1 MKVRENSF
9 RHVEDLIKAEMPRGS
24 YGCTTFWE
32 QILKSTGHIPVSTN
46 IARGAGYCTFYARLS
61 ETIGIKKFFSEHSV
75 DYYSGKGIPVH
86 NILGLASLDLFPGI
100 PTERD
105 IADKISKVIESE
117 ELKLILSK
125 NRTFINK
132 KDETKELAIR
142 LMTLF
147 VKNLTDISNLL
158 EVSPDTLEPIV
169 EQQFLDY
176 DLHIRGIPDLIL
188 EDKKKGKAI
197 VVDWKTFGGAEMD
210 YEKAQVVAYSLLE
223 ASRLGYDNPYSAVLG
238 KVVESKPSIDVVPV
252 IVKLSQN
259 AKLGPHPFLSN
270 DFGEDSLRDF
280 SYMIDD
286 VQLEAEHLTAL
297 LANSNSITGGKK
309 TQICDVV
316 KQWGGK
322 TYNINLLKW
331 TPPQLNRGH
340 PKTQNTWPCVTKNN
354 KRFCNLEGQ
363 NGPCKFYFGKDLF
376 TNDNV
381 EKDMWRL
388 RYNVFDT
395 KESSLLVYRG
405 IYDIFKTYRP
415 GANELETD
423 AIKHIQEGKGF
434 FFHVGGYSTK
444 SEEVPQIVIM
454 KPPPDNSSGR
464 IRIDSLDQIIQMD
477 TSHGFQMR
485 GSRKLRGFELR
496 DGINFVIS
504 SGRTALITIM
514 DSWNP
519 LLSISA
525 FVRINEVQALED
537 HVEYVLDTPSSI
549 LNYQLFLFM
558 KYVERNKDHCH
569 LLMFEVTADLT
580 QMELNSI
587 DALQRRLVLRPGDE
601 PETFYLDRDEI
612 QKEADIEREINEE
625 SSDKEELDNLEDT
638 EKEGILD
645 VLQQIAYRSSRKL

>member
-1 MKVRENSF
+1 MKVRESSF
-9 RHVEDLIKAEMPRGS
+9 RHVEELIKSEMPRGS
-24 YGCTTFWE
+24 YGCTTLWD

-86 NILGLASLDLFPGI
+86 NILGLASLDLFPGV
-100 PTERD
+100 PTEND
-105 IADKISKVIESE
+105 ITDKIEDVIESD

-125 NRTFINK
+125 NKTFINK
-132 KDETKELAIR
+132 KDETRELAIR

-147 VKNLTDISNLL
+147 VKNLSEISKLL
-158 EVSPDTLEPIV
+158 GVHPDTLEPIV

-188 EDKKKGKAI
+188 ENKERGKAI
-197 VVDWKTFGGAEMD
+197 VVDWKTFGGTEMN

-223 ASRLGYDNPYSAVLG
+223 AARLGYDDPYNSVLG
-238 KVVESKPSIDVVPV
+238 RVLGEKPSIDVIPV

-259 AKLGPHPFLSN
+259 AKLGPHPFLAN
-270 DFGEDSLRDF
+270 DFGPDSLLEF

-297 LANSNSITGGKK
+297 LANSNSIVGGSK
-309 TQICDVV
+309 TQICNVK
-316 KQWGGK
+316 KQWGEN
-322 TYNINLLKW
+322 TYEINLLKW

-340 PKTQNTWPCVTKNN
+340 PKTQKTWPCVTKNN
-354 KRFCNLEGQ
+354 KRFCNLEGE

-376 TNDNV
+376 TNDRV
-381 EKDMWRL
+381 EKDMWSL
-388 RYNVFDT
+388 RYNVFEN

-415 GANELETD
+415 GASELEDD
-423 AIKHIQEGKGF
+423 AIKHIRDGKGF

-444 SEEVPQIVIM
+444 TDEVPQIVIM
-454 KPPPDNSSGR
+454 KPPPDNSGGR
-464 IRIDSLDQIIQMD
+464 IRIDSLDQIISMD
-477 TSHGFQMR
+477 TLHGFQIR
-485 GSRKLRGFELR
+485 GSRKLRGFELK

-504 SGRTALITIM
+504 SGRTALITLM

-525 FVRINEVQALED
+525 FVRINEVQAFED

-549 LNYQLFLFM
+549 LNYQLYLFM
-558 KYVERNKDHCH
+558 KYLERNKDRVQ

-587 DALQRRLVLRPGDE
+587 DALQRKLVLRPGDE
-601 PETFYLDRDEI
+601 LGPFYLNKEEI
-612 QKEADIEREINEE
+612 HKESIYE
-625 SSDKEELDNLEDT
+625 SELNKENSDKEELDNLEDT

-645 VLQQIAYRSSRKL
+645 VLQQIAYRSSRKQ